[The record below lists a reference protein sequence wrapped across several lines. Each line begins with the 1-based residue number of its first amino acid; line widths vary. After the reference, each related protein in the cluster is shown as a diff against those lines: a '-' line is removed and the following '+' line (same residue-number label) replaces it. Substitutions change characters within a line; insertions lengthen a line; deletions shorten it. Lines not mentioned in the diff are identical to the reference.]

1 MIKTLSAIAAAAV
14 IAFVIAVMPG
24 FATQV
29 GASTT
34 TVAPKADRVDTG
46 AIGKDCSTQAWPYFE
61 NSCLRVAGGTT
72 MPKQQVRV
80 VSADRR

>member
-29 GASTT
+29 DASTT
-34 TVAPKADRVDTG
+34 TVSAKADRLDLG
-46 AIGKDCSTQAWPYFE
+46 SIGKDCSKKAWPYFE
-61 NSCLRVAGGTT
+61 NSCLRAEGTKT